1 MAPDDRTGWESTFKS
16 GLDACSRYEYS
27 KAQRFFNKALEEA
40 HTENAVDHSI
50 GEIFF
55 NLGWCHQALHEYQ
68 AAEQR
73 YKQSLATMERCHG
86 KTSDAADRVANQI
99 VELFRISNRSEQIDA
114 FLKSRGQSSVSHQSG
129 GISDQ
134 AAADL
139 NALLSSGAS
148 RSSSFPNNSI
158 APGSP
163 LNSLPPGAVPS
174 AYPQIQSS
182 PPPAPSSR
190 PNNSLTNMLTS
201 ASKDQDLLPK
211 SAPPLPSPRGSADG
225 AMLPRVNSGTFPAP
239 PLPSARGSNDAAL
252 PPRVQSGTFP
262 APPPPPPGV
271 ASGNFPPTEVS
282 PVAPS
287 TLTAPESSLP
297 PGLSSGNFPPVES
310 PPRVMSGNSPAAEPP
325 SVPDP
330 SPPSLSAAPAASSI
344 TPSSGRKKSDNGAD
358 QLGAPTAVKINRGP
372 ENSYQGAF
380 VAGSMFSESSANNP
394 SSPNGAIKN
403 APGPSPEALSTGIEL
418 EDSSPS
424 SGGEVQQQ
432 RGRKVRNRFLATAT
446 GADDPAYD
454 DLLAG
459 VSSSQG
465 PFDIERFVHPKE
477 VIYRRLSI
485 AIGCIVYFCMVVS
498 LVAVVVAPLAAL
510 AAFIA
515 HGLYLGGL
523 RGSGIR
529 VSNRQFPEVQQLLEE
544 YCTVLRLEIPEVL
557 VVHHEG
563 ILNAWAQRLHRK
575 NLVVISADVLELAY
589 EQGEKELAFVIVH
602 ELAHVRLGHTKWGWL
617 HLPAALVPF
626 LGSAYSRAC
635 EYSCDRIARRL
646 VPDGALFG
654 LVALAAGKRL
664 YRNVNLKALYEQ
676 AEDDWGFWTWFHEI
690 NASHPNLLNRIR
702 AIGIADEAA
711 RRSLAALL
719 IVGVAALLICPPS
732 SAQRLESDSLQPV
745 SRHSSIHSQPLLIAE
760 GEETAESDGEYKDEG
775 RQADSTES
783 DESAQ
788 SQPESN
794 EAASTDDSTAN
805 SDESATS
812 GGDSEQTA
820 SEGDSSE
827 GDTTAQGESASSE
840 PVSLAHLFMNAL
852 GIGLLVVVLLSI
864 PIGFTTLMCAII
876 WKIGMVMRGGR
887 KPDIG

>member
-40 HTENAVDHSI
+40 HRENAVDHSI

-148 RSSSFPNNSI
+148 RSSSFPSNSI

-163 LNSLPPGAVPS
+163 LNALPPGAVPS

-190 PNNSLTNMLTS
+190 PNNSLTNMLTTWS
-201 ASKDQDLLPK
+201 RDQDLLPK

-225 AMLPRVNSGTFPAP
+225 AMPPRVNSGTFPAP
-239 PLPSARGSNDAAL
+239 PLPSPRGPNDAAM
-252 PPRVQSGTFP
+252 PPRVNSGAFP
-262 APPPPPPGV
+262 APPPPPPPGV

-282 PVAPS
+282 PVVES
-287 TLTAPESSLP
+287 TSAAPESSLP
-297 PGLSSGNFPPVES
+297 PGLSSLNFPPVDS
-310 PPRVMSGNSPAAEPP
+310 PPRVLSGTFPAAEPP

-330 SPPSLSAAPAASSI
+330 SPPSLSTAPPASSV

-372 ENSYQGAF
+372 ETSYQSAF
-380 VAGSMFSESSANNP
+380 VAGSMFSETSANSP
-394 SSPNGAIKN
+394 SSPNTAVQN
-403 APGPSPEALSTGIEL
+403 APGPNPAALSTGIEV

-424 SGGEVQQQ
+424 SRGEALQQQ
-432 RGRKVRNRFLATAT
+432 GRKVRNRFLATAT

-485 AIGCIVYFCMVVS
+485 AIGCVVYFCMVIS
-498 LVAVVVAPLAAL
+498 LVALVVAPLAAL

-575 NLVVISADVLELAY
+575 NLVIISADVLELAF

-617 HLPAALVPF
+617 HLPAAFVPF

-676 AEDDWGFWTWFHEI
+676 AEEDWGFWTWFHEI

-719 IVGVAALLICPPS
+719 IVGAAALLLCPPS
-732 SAQRLESDSLQPV
+732 SAQQIESVSLHPV
-745 SRHSSIHSQPLLIAE
+745 SRHSGVHIPPLLIAE
-760 GEETAESDGEYKDEG
+760 VEETAESDGEYKDEG
-775 RQADSTES
+775 GQA
-783 DESAQ
+783 
-788 SQPESN
+788 
-794 EAASTDDSTAN
+794 
-805 SDESATS
+805 DESATS
-812 GGDSEQTA
+812 SDDSEQTA
-820 SEGDSSE
+820 SDGDSTAGE
-827 GDTTAQGESASSE
+827 TTAQGESASSE

-852 GIGLLVVVLLSI
+852 GIGLVVVVLLSI